1 MMHMTKVIIAGLVCA
16 ASMAATGMQAQT
28 TITDWTF
35 ASDAVAA
42 NNSPVPEIGAGIAT
56 ALGMSNS
63 YGTPGPSVSI
73 PDIVATGGS
82 STSTPNAWRVRGGEP
97 TGGTQAANGWSSLAP
112 IATQGAEFQV
122 STVGYN
128 NIQVS
133 FDLYS
138 TTQGERNAAVL
149 YTLNGTTWIDAT
161 IGAVPTGDTIV
172 NNSGSDANSIT
183 GNYVELNSAQ
193 GFNNGITVNLSGVA
207 GAANDPNFG
216 IEIVNASTGVDD
228 VGLAGTAYN
237 NSSGN
242 WRYDNVLVSGT
253 PTSVP
258 EPNDLVLVGL
268 GLAGFAGWRG
278 KFYRKK

>member
-1 MMHMTKVIIAGLVCA
+1 MKTNNALIGALACAGLIAVSRA
-16 ASMAATGMQAQT
+16 QAQT
-28 TITDWTF
+28 VITDWTF
-35 ASDAVAA
+35 ASDAVAV

-63 YGTPGPSVSI
+63 YGTPGPSVSS
-73 PDIVATGGS
+73 PDIIATGGS
-82 STSTPNAWRVRGGEP
+82 STTTPNAWRIRGAEP

-112 IATQGAEFQV
+112 IGTQGAEFQV
-122 STVGYN
+122 STLGYN

-138 TTQGERNAAVL
+138 TTQGERNAAVE

-161 IGAVPTGDTIV
+161 IASVPTGDTIV
-172 NNSGSDANSIT
+172 NNNGSDANTIT
-183 GNYVELNSAQ
+183 GNYIELNSAQ

-207 GAANDPNFG
+207 GANNDPTFG

-242 WRYDNVLVSGT
+242 WRYDNVAISGVAA
-253 PTSVP
+253 VP
-258 EPNDLVLVGL
+258 EPNDLGLVGL
-268 GLAGFAGWRG
+268 GLAGWAGWRG
-278 KFYRKK
+278 KFTRKN